1 MSARVSHRASRA
13 ARIRRVAVAALAG
26 LASVS
31 ATSFALAQNN
41 NMDCPPVALGTGKV
55 SVAIGHST
63 IFDAKASYG
72 EVFIGSSDIADV
84 MPVTANNV
92 YVLGKKVG
100 TTNIRLFD
108 KCKTAIGI
116 FDVEVTPDVAFIQ
129 QKIRQAVPAARGVT
143 VTSANGSL
151 VINGTVPDA
160 PTAEKAV
167 SIASAFTKDV
177 VNILQVSSPQ
187 QVLLEVRVVEA
198 SRNAGRELGV
208 RWDFQDRSGS
218 GYGAQTGAQNVYNSE
233 RKLVLP
239 AATQLLSGS
248 SPFGVIFANIARSG
262 NLNLDVTIEALEEKG
277 LVRRL
282 ANPNLTALSGSTAS
296 FLAGGEFPVPV
307 AATSQGGVTQT
318 TIQFKK
324 FGVMLDFM
332 PTVLANG
339 QISLKVTPEVSELDY
354 ANAVRNAG
362 VTIPSI
368 VARRASTE
376 IILKTGQSFAIAGLL
391 AETGRTQGAQVPWL
405 GDVPVLGALF
415 RSQGYQKR
423 ETELVIFVTAH
434 LAKPGTP
441 RDRIA
446 TPHDKTLMGNDA
458 DIFLKGKSE
467 VPKKYDV
474 FKDKGQVS
482 GPYGHILDVERGK

>member
-1 MSARVSHRASRA
+1 MA
-13 ARIRRVAVAALAG
+13 AAFLAG
-26 LASVS
+26 FAY
-31 ATSFALAQNN
+31 ATTVAGVQAQDKTQPC
-41 NMDCPPVALGTGKV
+41 MSERIGSIGTGKV
-55 SVAIGHST
+55 SVAVGHSRICAT
-63 IFDAKASYG
+63 AVYG
-72 EVFIGSSDIADV
+72 EVFVGSSEIADV
-84 MPVTANNV
+84 MPVTPTQV

-108 KCKTAIGI
+108 KDKNAIGI
-116 FDVEVTPDVAFIQ
+116 FDVEVTPDIVFIQ
-129 QKIRQAVPAARGVT
+129 QKIRQTLPGAKGVT
-143 VTSANGSL
+143 VASANGSL
-151 VINGTVPDA
+151 VIGGTVPDA
-160 PTAEKAV
+160 PTAERAV
-167 SIASAFTKDV
+167 NIALAFTKDV

-208 RWDFQDRSGS
+208 RWDFQDRGT

-233 RKLVLP
+233 RKLILP
-239 AATQLLSGS
+239 AATQLISGT

-296 FLAGGEFPVPV
+296 FLAGGEFPVPS
-307 AATSQGGVTQT
+307 AGGTDGQGNGVTK
-318 TIQFKK
+318 IEYKR
-324 FGVMLDFM
+324 FGVMLDFT

-339 QISLKVTPEVSELDY
+339 GIGLKVAPEVSELDY
-354 ANAVRNAG
+354 TNVVRNVG
-362 VTIPSI
+362 ITIPSI
-368 VARRASTE
+368 VVRRASTE
-376 IILKTGQSFAIAGLL
+376 IILKSGQSFAIAGLL
-391 AETGRTQGAQVPWL
+391 AESGRTQGAQVPWL

-434 LAKPGTP
+434 LAKPATP

-446 TPHDKTLMGNDA
+446 TPRDKTLMGNDV
-458 DIFLKGKSE
+458 DVFLNGKSE
-467 VPKKYDV
+467 VPKKYDA
-474 FKDKGQVS
+474 FKDNGRVAA
-482 GPYGHILDVERGK
+482 PYGHILDVERGK